1 MIIFENVSKKFGTGA
16 ALSDISFLVD
26 KGEFVFLVGPTG
38 SGKTTVLRL
47 ITRELFPTQG
57 KVIVNNWDVIKLP
70 HSKIPDIRKSL
81 SKRVLEL
88 SQGNLVKDSKTKH
101 KAKDKEENK
110 EEKEEEKQ

>member
-1 MIIFENVSKKFGTGA
+1 MDPATSWEIVKV
-16 ALSDISFLVD
+16 LSDINEQ
-26 KGEFVFLVGPTG
+26 G
-38 SGKTTVLRL
+38 TTVVMA
-47 ITRELFPTQG
+47 TH
-57 KVIVNNWDVIKLP
+57 NA
-70 HSKIPDIRKSL
+70 DIIKSL